1 MHFEGVNLCVERNW
15 PLAGRVHLGAYSHTL
30 HRFVTSTDTVRICG
44 YRNNPPLFGRI
55 IKTSDD
61 IESVRASGVPLH
73 PDLEILLLNP
83 SPDSPENPPVLLK
96 MQWIILKTQSLAL
109 DEHAA
114 WTIHDFDTLLAT
126 GDLPEAAHTN
136 CTAWVAAD
144 QVCAFVPV
152 PHKDDC
158 VNHTYDATDAGGTHY
173 SPVQRPHSISA
184 ATIPSNTWQ
193 QRIMMHSVRG
203 RNEPHLHSSMK
214 QRSKLKYPPLFQDK
228 EGNASRRWAR
238 LAACRV

>member
-1 MHFEGVNLCVERNW
+1 MRFEGVNLRVERNW
-15 PLAGRVHLGAYSHTL
+15 PLAERVHLGAYSRTL

-83 SPDSPENPPVLLK
+83 SPDSRENPPVLLK

-109 DEHAA
+109 DERAA

-136 CTAWVAAD
+136 CTVWVAVD

-158 VNHTYDATDAGGTHY
+158 VNHTYGATDGRGDTLFTCAK
-173 SPVQRPHSISA
+173 
-184 ATIPSNTWQ
+184 ATFDI
-193 QRIMMHSVRG
+193 RG
-203 RNEPHLHSSMK
+203 NHTI
-214 QRSKLKYPPLFQDK
+214 QY
-228 EGNASRRWAR
+228 
-238 LAACRV
+238 LAAANYDAFGPGTKRTTPTSVN